1 MTNLTFAWA
10 QFTWLA
16 AAAPAKQPQS
26 SSIMTMVMPLL
37 IMFGIIYFLV
47 IMPQRKKQ
55 RQRME
60 LLKALRKNDKIVTV
74 GGIHGVITHVRD
86 REVIVK
92 VDDNVKLTINR
103 TGIAHVKRD
112 DADEEK
118 SA

>member
-10 QFTWLA
+10 QFATLA

-26 SSIMTMVMPLL
+26 PNIMTMLMPLL

-55 RQRME
+55 RKRMD

-103 TGIAHVKRD
+103 TGIAHVKRED
-112 DADEEK
+112 DDEEK

>member
-10 QFTWLA
+10 QFATLA

-26 SSIMTMVMPLL
+26 PNIMTMLMPLL

-55 RQRME
+55 RKRMD

-74 GGIHGVITHVRD
+74 GGIHGIITHGRD

-103 TGIAHVKRD
+103 TGIAHVKRED
-112 DADEEK
+112 DDEEK